1 MDFAMRANR
10 MPCFQFARTQC
21 RANEGSSMTAAK
33 TGQPDTFPVR
43 VPTGIPGL
51 DEVLGGGVPQGHI
64 YLVEGESGAG
74 KSTIGLHFLMEGRA
88 RGERTVWITM
98 SETERE
104 LHDTA
109 RSHGWQLEGIDILNL
124 VVSQEVLKS
133 EEKYSF
139 FSPADV
145 EFNDTTRAIVAAVER
160 IKPARVVFDPFSDIR
175 HLVRDTLRYRR
186 QILALRDFFAEQ
198 GCTVFLMQEMTRGTS
213 GDIQAEA
220 LTHGYMTLHQ
230 DSPEYGGQRRRLRV
244 HKMRGIA
251 FRDGYHDFA
260 IHTGGIRVY
269 PRLVAAEHYDDLPEE
284 LVPSGMHQLDDLLHG
299 GVDRGSSLLIMGA
312 AGVGKSTLATQYAAA
327 AAKRGERVSFFI
339 FDETLRAFRARS
351 DKLGLDVQRHF
362 DSGLIR
368 VRQVDSAEFSPGQ
381 FAHLV
386 MDAVDQDGAQLI
398 VIDSLSGY
406 LSAMPE
412 ERFLSTHVHEL
423 LTFLSYRNVLT
434 VLTLAQ
440 HGVVGENVQSPVD
453 ISYLADTV
461 LLLRYFEAFGAVK
474 RALSVV
480 KKRSGPHEV
489 LIREMQIGPPDGIK
503 IGQPLT
509 NFQGVLTGR
518 PIYTGE
524 EPQLHP
530 AGK

>member
-1 MDFAMRANR
+1 MPAANSTPRADSIE
-10 MPCFQFARTQC
+10 RT
-21 RANEGSSMTAAK
+21 T
-33 TGQPDTFPVR
+33 
-43 VPTGIPGL
+43 TGIRGM
-51 DEVLGGGVPQGHI
+51 DEVLGGGLPKGHI
-64 YLVEGESGAG
+64 YLVEGESGGG
-74 KSTIGLHFLMEGRA
+74 KSTIGLHFVLEGR
-88 RGERTVWITM
+88 RLGERTLWITM

-104 LHDTA
+104 LHEA
-109 RSHGWQLEGIDILNL
+109 AKSHGWTLEGIDILNL
-124 VVSQEVLKS
+124 VVSQEVLRS

-160 IKPARVVFDPFSDIR
+160 VKPARVVFDPFSDIR

-198 GCTVFLMQEMTRGTS
+198 GCTVLLMQEMTRGTS

-230 DSPEYGGQRRRLRV
+230 DSPEYGGQRRRLRI
-244 HKMRGIA
+244 HKMRGIS
-251 FRDGYHDFA
+251 FQDGYHDFA

-269 PRLVAAEHYDDLPEE
+269 PRLVAAEHFDDLPDGTIS
-284 LVPSGMHQLDDLLHG
+284 SGVERVDNLLHG
-299 GVDRGSSLLIMGA
+299 GVDRGSSMLIMGA
-312 AGVGKSTLATQYAAA
+312 AGVGKSTLATQYVAAA
-327 AAKRGERVSFFI
+327 AERGERVALFI
-339 FDETLRAFRARS
+339 FDETLRTFRARS
-351 DKLGLDVQRHF
+351 EKLGLDMRKYF
-362 DSGLIR
+362 ASGL
-368 VRQVDSAEFSPGQ
+368 VRPRQIDTAEFSPGQ

-386 MDAVDQDGAQLI
+386 MDAVIEEGAQVV

-412 ERFLSTHVHEL
+412 ERFLATHIHEL
-423 LTFLSYRNVLT
+423 LTFLSYRNV
-434 VLTLAQ
+434 VSILTLAQ
-440 HGVVGENVQSPVD
+440 HGVVGERVQSPVD

-461 LLLRYFEAFGAVK
+461 LLLRYFEAFGSVK

-489 LIREMQIGPPDGIK
+489 LIREMQVGPPEGIR
-503 IGQPLT
+503 IGEPLT
-509 NFQGVLTGR
+509 QFQGVLTGR

-524 EPQLHP
+524 EPELH
-530 AGK
+530 AKGK

>member
-1 MDFAMRANR
+1 
-10 MPCFQFARTQC
+10 MPAAEPRRPNEPNSFPARVT
-21 RANEGSSMTAAK
+21 
-33 TGQPDTFPVR
+33 TGV
-43 VPTGIPGL
+43 PGL
-51 DEVLGGGVPQGHI
+51 DEVLGGGLPKGHI

-74 KSTIGLHFLMEGRA
+74 KSTIGLHFVLEGR
-88 RGERTVWITM
+88 RLGERTLWITM

-104 LHDTA
+104 LHDA
-109 RSHGWQLEGIDILNL
+109 AKSHGWSLDGVDILNL
-124 VVSQEVLKS
+124 VVSQEVLRS

-160 IKPARVVFDPFSDIR
+160 VKPARVVFDPFSDIR

-198 GCTVFLMQEMTRGTS
+198 DCTVLLMQEMTRGTS

-220 LTHGYMTLHQ
+220 LTHGYLTLHQ

-244 HKMRGIA
+244 HKMRGIP

-260 IHTGGIRVY
+260 IHTGGLRVY
-269 PRLVAAEHYDDLPEE
+269 PRLVAAEHFDDLPEE
-284 LVPSGMHQLDDLLHG
+284 SISSGMQRLDNLLHG

-327 AAKRGERVSFFI
+327 AAGRGERVAFFI
-339 FDETLRAFRARS
+339 FDETLRTFRARS
-351 DKLGLDVQRHF
+351 EKLGLDMRKHF
-362 DSGLIR
+362 ASG
-368 VRQVDSAEFSPGQ
+368 VVMPRQIDTAEFSPGQ

-386 MDAVDQDGAQLI
+386 MDAVTEDGAQI
-398 VIDSLSGY
+398 VVIDSLSGY

-423 LTFLSYRNVLT
+423 LTFLSYHNVLT
-434 VLTLAQ
+434 ILTLAQ
-440 HGVVGENVQSPVD
+440 HGVVGERVQSPVD

-461 LLLRYFEAFGAVK
+461 LLLRYFEAFGSVK

-480 KKRSGPHEV
+480 KKSSGPHEV
-489 LIREMQIGPPDGIK
+489 LIREMQVGPPEGIK
-503 IGQPLT
+503 IGEPLT
-509 NFQGVLTGR
+509 QFQGVLTGR

-524 EPQLHP
+524 EPELR
-530 AGK
+530 AKGK